1 MQGKE
6 CIAQRA
12 FTEQERAESSTYRE
26 LLAFVET
33 WTNRQVL
40 ARFRGFTV
48 AHYTARVPVILNYSL
63 QLCRQFDSGINFS

>member
-1 MQGKE
+1 MVVLVLIVSYLVQGKE

-33 WTNRQVL
+33 WTNRQIWPGLEVL
-40 ARFRGFTV
+40 QWLITLIIR
-48 AHYTARVPVILNYSL
+48 HWLL
-63 QLCRQFDSGINFS
+63 